1 LRLARRQGLTIS
13 LGIGGCSVTI
23 WLVRGYAV
31 ALDRYRLIKLLNM
44 TTSQHDAEVLVAI
57 RKSNALLRQS
67 RATWSEVLGITT
79 GPLEDPAPPSY
90 QTRPEGNNPREFA
103 SAQAFEARGL
113 WKASVRADSF
123 RAELRAI
130 PSWLRLLFFPLWA
143 GAEVVAT
150 TVIASRNSI
159 RRAIGVVLALIV
171 FLLLSGVY
179 LALLIQLFW
188 S

>member
-1 LRLARRQGLTIS
+1 MRCDHDDIARDRRLFCYDLPDKG
-13 LGIGGCSVTI
+13 VT
-23 WLVRGYAV
+23 AV

-44 TTSQHDAEVLVAI
+44 TTSQHDAEVLMAI

-67 RATWSEVLGITT
+67 RATWSEVLGITP
-79 GPLEDPAPPSY
+79 GPLEDPAPPGY
-90 QTRPEGNNPREFA
+90 QTRPEENNPREFA
-103 SAQAFEARGL
+103 SAQASEARGL
-113 WKASVRADSF
+113 WKASVRAETF

-150 TVIASRNSI
+150 AVIPSLNGFK
-159 RRAIGVVLALIV
+159 RAIGIVLALIV

-179 LALLIQLFW
+179 LALLMQLFW